1 MRGTIDWVFD
11 ELPPSGARRGG
22 DPSEHAFK
30 HDLETFVREVVQNAN
45 DQAVSYA
52 FVRFTLIELE
62 GEALAR
68 FQEAAAWPTLES
80 HLRGAARAR
89 GGMLGEFLER
99 LDAGRRMLL
108 LRVEDR
114 GTRGL
119 TGDENEDQSHFRALC
134 KDTLYSHKTSESAAG
149 GSYGLG
155 KSVLWSFSGLSTVLF
170 NSILLEE
177 PPRRRSPRLIGR
189 TELPSHAIGGRG
201 GERWFTGSGWLGRRV
216 AVDGRGERAESVWD
230 EEAARLAERLYLE
243 RPDGREGTSILI
255 VGFRDPTSEGDDDAR
270 TVEGAIRTAVVKYF
284 WPAMV
289 LEQRRLRV
297 EVGADGARIA
307 PEADPAVRP
316 FLDAWEGRHGERDV
330 LEQPGDVATR
340 RIPID
345 VPDLRDGTA
354 QGRGY
359 VDLIVRLAS
368 PSEVGGR
375 PLVGHVAMFRGP
387 GMVVRYWDRA
397 SLAAEARPF
406 HAVLAC
412 GTARRPGEATE
423 ADRMVERFLRAAE
436 PPGHDDWF
444 ATPALKQQYRRGYAK
459 ALERLKSRINEEL
472 RKLVVA
478 GPTQGTKGPERL
490 QRRFPIGARGG
501 RGSEPSAFHF
511 SRLDARFDGER
522 WRFEGEMRPARRG
535 RPWRAVLRLW
545 ELGDDG
551 APVDRLDIE
560 RLTIDEADVAHR
572 LQGGVVWLDA
582 PAEVPAARFEGVS
595 APWNAAAGPP
605 GELSVEITGEL
616 GSAAGAT
623 G

>member
-1 MRGTIDWVFD
+1 MGEAIDWVFD

-45 DQAVSYA
+45 DQALSYA
-52 FVRFTLIELE
+52 YVRFTLMELE
-62 GEALAR
+62 GDALRR
-68 FQEAAAWPTLES
+68 FQRAAAWPSLEK
-80 HLRGAARAR
+80 HLRGAAQAH
-89 GGMLGEFLER
+89 GGPLAESLR
-99 LDAGRRMLL
+99 WLDEARRMLL

-119 TGDENEDQSHFRALC
+119 TGDENDERSHFRALC
-134 KDTLYSHKTSESAAG
+134 KDTLYSHKASESAAG

-155 KSVLWSFSGLSTVLF
+155 KSVLWSFSGVSTVLF
-170 NSILLEE
+170 NSNLLED
-177 PPRRRSPRLIGR
+177 PPGGRSPRLIGR
-189 TELPSHAIGGRG
+189 TELPSHPVSDRAGGR
-201 GERWFTGSGWLGRRV
+201 WYTGSGWLGRRV
-216 AVDGRGERAESVWD
+216 ALRGGEERAESVWD
-230 EEAARLAERLYLE
+230 GTAKRLAEQLHLARS
-243 RPDGREGTSILI
+243 DDREGTSILI
-255 VGFRDPTSEGDDDAR
+255 VGFRDPTSEGEDDVH
-270 TVEGAIRTAVVKYF
+270 TVEAGIRAAAVKYF

-297 EVGADGARIA
+297 EVGAEGRRAA
-307 PEADPAVRP
+307 PESDPAVRP
-316 FLDAWEGRHGERDV
+316 FLEAWEGRRADRETLDR
-330 LEQPGDVATR
+330 PGDVVTR

-345 VPDLRDGTA
+345 VPDLRDGTP
-354 QGRGY
+354 QGRGH

-368 PSEVGGR
+368 PSEKGAQ

-397 SLAAEARPF
+397 SLSAEARPF

-412 GTARRPGEATE
+412 GTARRAGEPSD

-436 PPGHDDWF
+436 PPGHDVWF

-459 ALERLKSRINEEL
+459 ALERLKSRVNEAL

-478 GPTQGTKGPERL
+478 GPTQGSKGPERL
-490 QRRFPIGARGG
+490 QRRFPIGTRGG

-511 SRLDARFDGER
+511 ARLDARFDGRR
-522 WRFEGEMRPARRG
+522 WRFEGEMRPSRRG

-551 APVDRLDIE
+551 AAVDPVD
-560 RLTIDEADVAHR
+560 IDTLAIDAAEVAHR
-572 LQGGVVWLDA
+572 LEGGAVWLEA
-582 PAEVPAARFEGVS
+582 PADVPAVRFEGAS
-595 APWNAAAGPP
+595 AAWDAAAGPP
-605 GELSVEITGEL
+605 GVLSVEITGEIDEIA
-616 GSAAGAT
+616 GSAG
-623 G
+623 